1 MEKIIKT
8 LKRIVKYLHDVRFE
22 LKKVNWPSRKEL
34 AFFTGIV
41 LLTVLVV
48 GIFFY
53 GLDNLFFAALQLVI
67 RKG

>member
-1 MEKIIKT
+1 MKAILA
-8 LKRIVKYLHDVRFE
+8 LKRIGKYLHDVRFE
-22 LKKVNWPSRKEL
+22 LRKVNWPSRKEL
-34 AFFTGIV
+34 IFFTGVV

-53 GLDNLFFAALQLVI
+53 GLDNLFFAALQIVF